1 MEQQLPEILNWITH
15 RVGDNVTNG
24 SNVETILF
32 YIMATL
38 AIPCAIG
45 VIFDR
50 AIIRSGF
57 LLIGMFGAVSGL
69 FLLLQAQFLAM
80 AQIMIYAVGITL
92 VVVIAL
98 MLTNPRMDE
107 ELSPGINKHSIWS
120 FAFSLLT
127 FFTIYMAIRSETWPC
142 KGLVEPAANN
152 ILVIG
157 RAITTDYALPFEF
170 ASVLLLA
177 ALIGSIMLAKAE
189 PAVESLE
196 YSEGSQDNSAEP
208 AEALTTSR

>member
-1 MEQQLPEILNWITH
+1 MEQQLPTILSWMTTNA
-15 RVGDNVTNG
+15 GD
-24 SNVETILF
+24 VEKILF

-38 AIPCAIG
+38 AIPCAFG

-57 LLIGMFGAVSGL
+57 LLIGMFGAVSGM

-98 MLTNPRMDE
+98 MLTNPKME
-107 ELSPGINKHSIWS
+107 QELSPGLNKHSAGS
-120 FAFSLLT
+120 FIFALLL
-127 FFTIYMAIRSETWPC
+127 FVTIYMAVRSDAFPVKET
-142 KGLVEPAANN
+142 LEPAANN
-152 ILVIG
+152 VVVLG
-157 RAITTDYALPFEF
+157 RAIMTDYSFPFEF

-177 ALIGSIMLAKAE
+177 ALIGSVMLAKAE
-189 PAVESLE
+189 PAVEVDE
-196 YSEGSQDNSAEP
+196 YSEDGADAEP
-208 AEALTTSR
+208 AKALTTSR